1 MPSGPASNGMVQDTY
16 TGLWDEPSALERER
30 AMGFMDHTT
39 CAPSITEADRRRLL
53 GSTMDM
59 HCDDW
64 AWLSLNRRS
73 RQLFVTCGYER
84 SGFS

>member
-1 MPSGPASNGMVQDTY
+1 MPVSVPSHSQVAHPAG
-16 TGLWDEPSALERER
+16 
-30 AMGFMDHTT
+30 
-39 CAPSITEADRRRLL
+39 ITLL
-53 GSTMDM
+53 GG
-59 HCDDW
+59 CDDW